1 MKMGSLIAA
10 FVLATLIGCQPAN
23 ALCLYACTPTEGN
36 ARSVFE
42 HRFPRSSLFHN
53 EKYSISGFQKIS
65 EREEKLPH
73 AVVYTIFANVTVVF
87 PEGANKLCN
96 REDTGFSF
104 EKLQAI
110 GNECN
115 SVMSATNPTFV
126 GYVAPGGSKT
136 FNNLRFDFLKTD
148 KGWQGMDG
156 ATY

>member
-1 MKMGSLIAA
+1 MKTGSMIAA
-10 FVLATLIGCQPAN
+10 FVFAVLVACKSAN
-23 ALCLYACTPTEGN
+23 AFCLFACTPTEAN

-42 HRFPRSSLFHN
+42 HQFLRSLYHN
-53 EKYSISGFQKIS
+53 EKYSISSFQKVS
-65 EREEKLPH
+65 EREQKVPQ

-87 PEGANKLCN
+87 PEGANRLCN
-96 REDTGFSF
+96 REEGFSF

-115 SVMSATNPTFV
+115 SVMAMTNPTFV

-148 KGWQGMDG
+148 KGWRGMDG